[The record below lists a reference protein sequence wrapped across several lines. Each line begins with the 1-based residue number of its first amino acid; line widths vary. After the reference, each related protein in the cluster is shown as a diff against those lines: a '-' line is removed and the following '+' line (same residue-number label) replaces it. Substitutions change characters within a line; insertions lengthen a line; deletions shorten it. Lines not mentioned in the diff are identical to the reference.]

1 MQAHELSAG
10 SLRCL
15 SRATRLEALCLE
27 GISEVGDAGWASL
40 AHLTRLTSLSV
51 RSRGDNTGLHHVRSV
66 AMRSISVYGAALTLL
81 LCGAMGGSQAE
92 PSRCS
97 APVAAQASTVL
108 GTDAHCLSGAEL
120 HAGAWYD
127 AVCCPAAGEHADA
140 AAGFPAEG
148 ARD

>member
-51 RSRGDNTGLHHVRSV
+51 RSRGDNTGLHHVRST
-66 AMRSISVYGAALTLL
+66 AMRSIASCRSASVLL
-81 LCGAMGGSQAE
+81 LGGAI
-92 PSRCS
+92 
-97 APVAAQASTVL
+97 STPEAY
-108 GTDAHCLSGAEL
+108 TSG
-120 HAGAWYD
+120 
-127 AVCCPAAGEHADA
+127 
-140 AAGFPAEG
+140 
-148 ARD
+148 

>member
-1 MQAHELSAG
+1 MIACSMCAAATRFAVIAPSSACVQAHELSAG

-66 AMRSISVYGAALTLL
+66 AMRSSASCGSASTLLFYGARSSLN
-81 LCGAMGGSQAE
+81 S
-92 PSRCS
+92 
-97 APVAAQASTVL
+97 
-108 GTDAHCLSGAEL
+108 
-120 HAGAWYD
+120 
-127 AVCCPAAGEHADA
+127 
-140 AAGFPAEG
+140 
-148 ARD
+148 